1 MVVTTGGEV
10 SPWHM
15 QWGRLT
21 GWVVC
26 VCMYVLEGRVG
37 MRADD
42 EAVVVV
48 VVVSYK
54 K

>member
-1 MVVTTGGEV
+1 
-10 SPWHM
+10 
-15 QWGRLT
+15 LT

-26 VCMYVLEGRVG
+26 VCMYVLVVVEGRVG
-37 MRADD
+37 MKADD

-48 VVVSYK
+48 VSYK

>member
-15 QWGRLT
+15 QRGRLT

-26 VCMYVLEGRVG
+26 VCMYVLVVEGRVG
-37 MRADD
+37 MKADD

-48 VVVSYK
+48 VSYK